1 MKKTQLRNLL
11 IVSLAVILPAGSV
24 AMSVQT
30 SATVKEQSDVLTA
43 ARISQVDAGQVIF
56 DQNNIC
62 IAIEEV
68 NNDQKT
74 VRLKLTNDSE
84 ETIAFDSEFAAA
96 GNPLGKEASFT
107 EGVQIGPGQTAD
119 LDIPYAGIAALADSI
134 VNVMLFSEEGRK
146 AGEARI
152 SLEDVYTEEEAPK
165 ETVRFVSELLNE
177 SEVLKADIKD
187 MEQKVESLTADKDS
201 LSNAIEK
208 LNEDLELKT
217 EEISGLKEEVSAKI
231 EEITAL
237 SKESEAKTKENTTLT
252 ESLTAK
258 TTENEEL
265 SSMLKEETAKSDD
278 LAKKLETKTTEG
290 EKLKKDLE
298 TKTSESEK
306 LSKDL
311 ETKTSEGEKLTK
323 ELEAKTSESEK
334 LAKDLETKTAEG
346 EKLTKELE
354 AKTSESEKLAKD
366 LETKTAEGEE
376 LTKKLEAKTA
386 EGEKLTK
393 ELEAKTAEGEDLT
406 KKLEA
411 KTAEGE
417 KLAKQLEA
425 KTQENEDLAKQL
437 EEKTAEGEDLTKQ
450 LEAKT
455 AEGEDLTKQLEAK
468 TAEGEDLTKQLEA
481 KTTEGEDLAK
491 QLEAKTAES
500 EKLQDELKLAKED
513 ITELQGQVRT
523 MEAENGR
530 LRLELDPGMMENPQ
544 DLMTD
549 TSIEYHDWAAVKAIQ
564 MCLNDAG
571 FDCGPVDCIYGPKTE
586 RGIREYQAARG
597 LTENG
602 IITEELVESLKKEGL
617 MSGTILNHTE
627 NDEYYTYLKYNEL
640 SYGSINLVGT
650 RVAVTGKI
658 LQNAEAAEEGYAGY
672 LRLAVRGENEDVL
685 FVTYHD
691 DVVGTD
697 LSEGALITV
706 YGRCVGYYSYE
717 SKTGEEVEIPWM
729 MGDNI
734 ETAVE

>member
-152 SLEDVYTEEEAPK
+152 SLEGVYTEEEAPK

-323 ELEAKTSESEK
+323 ELEAKTAESEK
-334 LAKDLETKTAEG
+334 LAKDLEA
-346 EKLTKELE
+346 
-354 AKTSESEKLAKD
+354 
-366 LETKTAEGEE
+366 KTAEGEE

-411 KTAEGE
+411 KTAEDE

-425 KTQENEDLAKQL
+425 KTQENEDLAKLLEAKTAEGEDLTKLLEAKTAEGEDLTKQL
-437 EEKTAEGEDLTKQ
+437 EAKTTEGEDLTKQ

-468 TAEGEDLTKQLEA
+468 TAE
-481 KTTEGEDLAK
+481 
-491 QLEAKTAES
+491 S
-500 EKLQDELKLAKED
+500 EKLQDELKLAKAD

-549 TSIEYHDWAAVKAIQ
+549 TAIEYHDWAAVKAIQ

-586 RGIREYQAARG
+586 RGIREYQAAKG

-650 RVAVTGKI
+650 RVAVSGKI

-734 ETAVE
+734 ETAAE

>member
-237 SKESEAKTKENTTLT
+237 SKESEAKTKENTALT

-265 SSMLKEETAKSDD
+265 SSLLKKETAKSDD

-290 EKLKKDLE
+290 EKLAKDLE

-311 ETKTSEGEKLTK
+311 ETKTAEGEKLSK

-334 LAKDLETKTAEG
+334 LAKDLEA
-346 EKLTKELE
+346 
-354 AKTSESEKLAKD
+354 
-366 LETKTAEGEE
+366 KTAEGEE

-425 KTQENEDLAKQL
+425 KTQENEDLAKL
-437 EEKTAEGEDLTKQ
+437 

-455 AEGEDLTKQLEAK
+455 AEGEDLTKLLEAK

-481 KTTEGEDLAK
+481 KTTEGEDLTKQLEAKTAEGEDLTK

-734 ETAVE
+734 ETAAE

>member
-334 LAKDLETKTAEG
+334 LAKDLEA
-346 EKLTKELE
+346 
-354 AKTSESEKLAKD
+354 
-366 LETKTAEGEE
+366 KTAEGEE

-393 ELEAKTAEGEDLT
+393 ELEAKTAEGEELT

-425 KTQENEDLAKQL
+425 KTQENEDLAKLLEAKTAEGEDLTKLLEAKTAEGEDLTKQL
-437 EEKTAEGEDLTKQ
+437 EAKTTEGEDLTKQ

-468 TAEGEDLTKQLEA
+468 TAE
-481 KTTEGEDLAK
+481 
-491 QLEAKTAES
+491 S
-500 EKLQDELKLAKED
+500 EKLQDELKLAKAD

-549 TSIEYHDWAAVKAIQ
+549 TAIEYHDWAAVKAIQ

-586 RGIREYQAARG
+586 RGIREYQAAKG

-734 ETAVE
+734 ETAAE

>member
-119 LDIPYAGIAALADSI
+119 LDIPYSGIAALADSI

-237 SKESEAKTKENTTLT
+237 SKESEAKTKENTALT

-354 AKTSESEKLAKD
+354 AKT
-366 LETKTAEGEE
+366 
-376 LTKKLEAKTA
+376 
-386 EGEKLTK
+386 
-393 ELEAKTAEGEDLT
+393 AEGEDLT

-425 KTQENEDLAKQL
+425 KTQENEDLAKL
-437 EEKTAEGEDLTKQ
+437 

-455 AEGEDLTKQLEAK
+455 AEGEDLTKLLEAK

-481 KTTEGEDLAK
+481 KTTEGEDLTKQLEAKTAEGEDLTK

-586 RGIREYQAARG
+586 RGIREYQAAKG

-734 ETAVE
+734 ETAAE

>member
-334 LAKDLETKTAEG
+334 LAKDLEA
-346 EKLTKELE
+346 
-354 AKTSESEKLAKD
+354 
-366 LETKTAEGEE
+366 KTAEGEE

-425 KTQENEDLAKQL
+425 KTQENEDLAKL
-437 EEKTAEGEDLTKQ
+437 

-455 AEGEDLTKQLEAK
+455 AEGEDLTKLLEAK

-481 KTTEGEDLAK
+481 KTTEGEDLTKQLEAKTAEGEDLTK

-658 LQNAEAAEEGYAGY
+658 FGGSFDHG
-672 LRLAVRGENEDVL
+672 LRTVCRLL
-685 FVTYHD
+685 FLRKQD
-691 DVVGTD
+691 G
-697 LSEGALITV
+697 
-706 YGRCVGYYSYE
+706 
-717 SKTGEEVEIPWM
+717 
-729 MGDNI
+729 
-734 ETAVE
+734 

>member
-1 MKKTQLRNLL
+1 MNSEVVAPARRGVCNRGVDVLL
-11 IVSLAVILPAGSV
+11 EDCMSALMDCGEQAVDGVSLVKMVRNAHIGSSGYRQRKRMHGLRCRSLVPVKADVGQQQLLHFLLRIHIAGPRKAGILRLFHCKNAVYKRHEAV
-24 AMSVQT
+24 AKLRENPVDCRRIH
-30 SATVKEQSDVLTA
+30 ALLVIVEQVVVNIVHA
-43 ARISQVDAGQVIF
+43 AVPEPD
-56 DQNNIC
+56 
-62 IAIEEV
+62 
-68 NNDQKT
+68 
-74 VRLKLTNDSE
+74 L
-84 ETIAFDSEFAAA
+84 
-96 GNPLGKEASFT
+96 
-107 EGVQIGPGQTAD
+107 AD

-323 ELEAKTSESEK
+323 ELEAKT
-334 LAKDLETKTAEG
+334 
-346 EKLTKELE
+346 
-354 AKTSESEKLAKD
+354 
-366 LETKTAEGEE
+366 
-376 LTKKLEAKTA
+376 
-386 EGEKLTK
+386 
-393 ELEAKTAEGEDLT
+393 AEGEDLT

-425 KTQENEDLAKQL
+425 KTQENEDLAKL
-437 EEKTAEGEDLTKQ
+437 AREKKISLISVLISIVART
-450 LEAKT
+450 
-455 AEGEDLTKQLEAK
+455 
-468 TAEGEDLTKQLEA
+468 
-481 KTTEGEDLAK
+481 
-491 QLEAKTAES
+491 
-500 EKLQDELKLAKED
+500 
-513 ITELQGQVRT
+513 QV
-523 MEAENGR
+523 
-530 LRLELDPGMMENPQ
+530 Q
-544 DLMTD
+544 
-549 TSIEYHDWAAVKAIQ
+549 Q
-564 MCLNDAG
+564 
-571 FDCGPVDCIYGPKTE
+571 
-586 RGIREYQAARG
+586 
-597 LTENG
+597 
-602 IITEELVESLKKEGL
+602 
-617 MSGTILNHTE
+617 
-627 NDEYYTYLKYNEL
+627 
-640 SYGSINLVGT
+640 
-650 RVAVTGKI
+650 
-658 LQNAEAAEEGYAGY
+658 
-672 LRLAVRGENEDVL
+672 
-685 FVTYHD
+685 
-691 DVVGTD
+691 
-697 LSEGALITV
+697 
-706 YGRCVGYYSYE
+706 
-717 SKTGEEVEIPWM
+717 
-729 MGDNI
+729 
-734 ETAVE
+734 

>member
-1 MKKTQLRNLL
+1 M
-11 IVSLAVILPAGSV
+11 
-24 AMSVQT
+24 
-30 SATVKEQSDVLTA
+30 
-43 ARISQVDAGQVIF
+43 
-56 DQNNIC
+56 
-62 IAIEEV
+62 
-68 NNDQKT
+68 
-74 VRLKLTNDSE
+74 
-84 ETIAFDSEFAAA
+84 
-96 GNPLGKEASFT
+96 
-107 EGVQIGPGQTAD
+107 
-119 LDIPYAGIAALADSI
+119 
-134 VNVMLFSEEGRK
+134 
-146 AGEARI
+146 
-152 SLEDVYTEEEAPK
+152 
-165 ETVRFVSELLNE
+165 
-177 SEVLKADIKD
+177 
-187 MEQKVESLTADKDS
+187 
-201 LSNAIEK
+201 
-208 LNEDLELKT
+208 
-217 EEISGLKEEVSAKI
+217 
-231 EEITAL
+231 
-237 SKESEAKTKENTTLT
+237 
-252 ESLTAK
+252 
-258 TTENEEL
+258 
-265 SSMLKEETAKSDD
+265 
-278 LAKKLETKTTEG
+278 
-290 EKLKKDLE
+290 
-298 TKTSESEK
+298 
-306 LSKDL
+306 
-311 ETKTSEGEKLTK
+311 
-323 ELEAKTSESEK
+323 EAKTSESEK
-334 LAKDLETKTAEG
+334 LAKDLEA
-346 EKLTKELE
+346 
-354 AKTSESEKLAKD
+354 
-366 LETKTAEGEE
+366 KTAEGEE

-425 KTQENEDLAKQL
+425 KTQENEDLAKL
-437 EEKTAEGEDLTKQ
+437 

-455 AEGEDLTKQLEAK
+455 AEGEDLTKLLEAK

-481 KTTEGEDLAK
+481 KTTEGEDLTKQLEAKTAEGEDLTK

-734 ETAVE
+734 ETAAE

>member
-119 LDIPYAGIAALADSI
+119 LDIPYSGIAALADSI

-334 LAKDLETKTAEG
+334 LAKDLEA
-346 EKLTKELE
+346 
-354 AKTSESEKLAKD
+354 
-366 LETKTAEGEE
+366 KTAEGEE

-425 KTQENEDLAKQL
+425 KTQENEDLAKL
-437 EEKTAEGEDLTKQ
+437 

-455 AEGEDLTKQLEAK
+455 AEGEDLTKLLEAK

-481 KTTEGEDLAK
+481 KTTEGEDLTKQLEAKTAEGEDLTK

>member
-334 LAKDLETKTAEG
+334 LAKDLEA
-346 EKLTKELE
+346 
-354 AKTSESEKLAKD
+354 
-366 LETKTAEGEE
+366 KTAEGEE

-411 KTAEGE
+411 KTAEDE

-425 KTQENEDLAKQL
+425 KTQENEDLAKLLEAKTAEGEDLTKLLEAKTAEGEDLTKQL
-437 EEKTAEGEDLTKQ
+437 EAKTTEGEDLTKQ

-468 TAEGEDLTKQLEA
+468 TAE
-481 KTTEGEDLAK
+481 
-491 QLEAKTAES
+491 S
-500 EKLQDELKLAKED
+500 EKLQDELKLAKAD

-549 TSIEYHDWAAVKAIQ
+549 TAIEYHDWAAVKAIQ

-586 RGIREYQAARG
+586 RGIREYQAAKG

-650 RVAVTGKI
+650 RVAVSGKI

-734 ETAVE
+734 ETAAE